1 MRRVVAVAVI
11 AAAVLLTLDAAAR
24 AASGPDQA
32 GALFICKAT
41 GDNKN
46 PGTKDKPFKNIDAA
60 VKKAKGGET
69 YLVCEGVY
77 GGTFDIGYVEF
88 PKAVKL
94 YGGYAA
100 DFSSR
105 DPLTHRTLFQ
115 PDNKSGAKSRKAL
128 WIFKGEIDGLVI
140 DGFIFDM
147 GQRNSYD
154 KSKGKPAGVETGM
167 LLLPPAKASGENAT
181 VTENCVQIMSSAK
194 AGSVTVSNNVFANC
208 ASHAFQAGLRGG
220 TFTIS
225 NNVFVSNRMAAV
237 EIYGTCRAK
246 GAGPSGKL
254 ATVCGEVEFDHNTVL
269 FSWSR
274 LKDFLDMGYGFRIMT
289 MVAYDIHDN
298 IFGANVQAG
307 IDHSRFTQNP
317 IKIDRNGFFVNKN
330 ADLEYSP
337 GSNTKL
343 TLRAEQFGDLEL
355 ASVTGNS
362 TAMPKGF
369 PVDKAYLEGFLSA
382 RYSEQQDYDP
392 NSQANVLREVMGLNK
407 QGKLTTSVSMY
418 GNRYGVDKAVRLF
431 GGLPGTGA
439 QVPK

>member
-1 MRRVVAVAVI
+1 MRRAVA
-11 AAAVLLTLDAAAR
+11 AAAIATTLLTLVSTGRAAA
-24 AASGPDQA
+24 GPDQA
-32 GALFICKAT
+32 DALYVCKAT

-60 VKKAKGGET
+60 VKKARGGET

-77 GGTFDIGYVEF
+77 SGTFDIGYVEF
-88 PKAVKL
+88 AKAVKL
-94 YGGYAA
+94 YGGYST

-105 DPLTHRTLFQ
+105 DPLVHKTLFQ

-128 WIFKGEIDGLVI
+128 WVFKGDVDGLVI
-140 DGFIFDM
+140 DGFVFDM

-154 KSKGKPAGVETGM
+154 KSAGKPAGVETGM
-167 LLLPPAKASGENAT
+167 LLLPPAKSPGDNAT

-194 AGSVTVSNNVFANC
+194 EGSVTVSNNVFANC

-220 TFTIS
+220 KYTIR
-225 NNVFVSNRMAAV
+225 NNIFVANRMAAV
-237 EIYGTCRAK
+237 EVYGTCRAQ

-254 ATVCGEVEFDHNTVL
+254 TTVCGEVEFDHNTVL
-269 FSWSR
+269 FTWSR

-289 MVAYDIHDN
+289 MVSCDIHDN
-298 IFGANVQAG
+298 IFGANVQAA

-317 IKIDRNGFFVNKN
+317 IRIDRNGFFVNKN

-337 GSNTKL
+337 DSNTKL

-355 ASVTGNS
+355 ASVAGNT

-369 PVDKAYLEGFLSA
+369 PVDKAYLEGFLRA

-392 NSQANVLREVMGLNK
+392 NSQANVLREVMGMNK
-407 QGKLTTSVSMY
+407 QGKLKTSVSMY
-418 GNRYGVDKAVRLF
+418 GNRYGVDMALRLF
-431 GGLPGTGA
+431 GGMPGIGA
-439 QVPK
+439 QVPN

>member
-1 MRRVVAVAVI
+1 MRRAVAVAVI
-11 AAAVLLTLDAAAR
+11 ATATLLTLDTTAR
-24 AASGPDQA
+24 AASGPDQS

-46 PGTKDKPFKNIDAA
+46 PGTKAKPFKNIDAA

-77 GGTFDIGYVEF
+77 SGTFDIGYVEF
-88 PKAVKL
+88 PVAVKL
-94 YGGYAA
+94 YGGYST
-100 DFSSR
+100 DFSAR
-105 DPLTHRTLFQ
+105 DPRSYRTLFQ
-115 PDNKSGAKSRKAL
+115 PGNESGAKSRKAL
-128 WIFKGEIDGLVI
+128 WSFKGAVDGLVI

-154 KSKGKPAGVETGM
+154 KSAGKPAGVETGM
-167 LLLPPAKASGENAT
+167 LLLPPAKSPGENAT

-194 AGSVTVSNNVFANC
+194 AGSVTISNNVFANC
-208 ASHAFQAGLRGG
+208 ASHGFQAGLRGG
-220 TFTIS
+220 TYTIS
-225 NNVFVSNRMAAV
+225 NNVFVANRMAAV
-237 EIYGTCRAK
+237 EVYGTCPAK

-254 ATVCGEVEFDHNTVL
+254 TTVCGEVEFDHNTVL

-274 LKDFLDMGYGFRIMT
+274 LKDFLDMGYGFRVMT
-289 MVAYDIHDN
+289 MLDYDIHDN
-298 IFGANVQAG
+298 IFGANVQAA
-307 IDHSRFTQNP
+307 IDHSRFTKNS

-337 GSNTKL
+337 DSNTKL

-355 ASVTGNS
+355 ASVAGNT

-407 QGKLTTSVSMY
+407 QGKLKTSVSMY
-418 GNRYGVDKAVRLF
+418 GNRYGVDRAVQLF
-431 GGLPGTGA
+431 GGVSGMGA
-439 QVPK
+439 QVPE